1 MKVTDMSYG
10 QFLLNTQANYTGT
23 YFADMVSGL
32 DHNSVYRYLKHAKMA
47 PRMIWEKT
55 SQFLEPSEDGYV
67 IFDDTVA
74 DKLQLRHRACSFAI
88 QRKRPRIVKVSGS
101 SPLVLQPRPRSH
113 LCTRLPHIAR
123 WDGKTKLDH
132 VVLDHRPF
140 KETRLRTVLMD
151 SWYADGHDTPTK
163 VLERRSTAPQ
173 IKSVG
178 S

>member
-1 MKVTDMSYG
+1 MSYG

-74 DKLQLRHRACSFAI
+74 DKASASTSSLLVRNTAETSTDCEGIGVVTACTTTQTEIAPMHSTSAYCAKG
-88 QRKRPRIVKVSGS
+88 RKDQARPCGAGS
-101 SPLVLQPRPRSH
+101 PS
-113 LCTRLPHIAR
+113 T
-123 WDGKTKLDH
+123 
-132 VVLDHRPF
+132 

-151 SWYADGHDTPTK
+151 SWYADGHDSPTK
-163 VLERRSTAPQ
+163 VLERRPTAPQ